1 MQFSFFFFWRKNV
14 FSLFSSSSTKPIY
27 PTVCANNSDVAHL
40 CTGAF
45 EQCSIEEDDIL
56 NGCALHLP
64 RGICF
69 ATSLSIVLSLQNKQ
83 GSVYG
88 QAKVGWG

>member
-1 MQFSFFFFWRKNV
+1 MQFSFVFFKMVFLSFFFIY
-14 FSLFSSSSTKPIY
+14 SAKPIY
-27 PTVCANNSDVAHL
+27 PTVCANNSDVAQL

-69 ATSLSIVLSLQNKQ
+69 AFSLSHHLIHTK
-83 GSVYG
+83 
-88 QAKVGWG
+88 